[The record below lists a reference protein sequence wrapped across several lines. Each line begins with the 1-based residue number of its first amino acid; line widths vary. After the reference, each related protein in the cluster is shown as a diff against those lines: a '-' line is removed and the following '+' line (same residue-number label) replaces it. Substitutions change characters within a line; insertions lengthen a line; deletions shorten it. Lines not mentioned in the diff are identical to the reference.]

1 MITTKITG
9 LSAQGSTE
17 FNGLAYSN
25 NDVAITMASDNVAED
40 GFKYIFEVV
49 DNNTGNTYLF
59 YVSPNS
65 ALNGVFNLKTI
76 FNQLTPT
83 PMVYNTTDVLVHI
96 SAPLKSE
103 LLNVN
108 NFRVRCY
115 EGWNIAGVFTED
127 TTDLVNY
134 QLMCVYGSG
143 KQNFIVMGTN
153 DTKHLALSQAYDN
166 TLGFNDGLVSQA
178 INLPA
183 SLQSEVINWQKIS
196 RSNVAGQEDSA
207 YRILSWIADDS
218 AFINENYPLLTI
230 NNFLFELYDESG
242 TIISTFSIAFEL
254 GSATLYHLPTGLKN
268 LVNGG
273 YIDQTTADD
282 TAYWTLVGV
291 DIDDNEI
298 TAKYGYWIESD
309 CKYNPVHL
317 YWLNQMGGWDSYSFI
332 KKNERSIEVE
342 KKRYKQYLGDY
353 NNATTDNPF
362 STEAF
367 SRSLTEREPI
377 VKTFLN
383 LNSNWLTES
392 EFKYMRDLFR
402 SKSVWM
408 VDDNVDGYSVV
419 PVVVEDN
426 NYLMRRER
434 NSRKYN
440 QTLRLQIA
448 NDNETLNIENTPF
461 PIPAPVACEYYNV
474 FSQITSSGGMIALGT
489 NLGNAANIV
498 LTAASRDR
506 YISISVQDALGATPI
521 AGETYYVRIDY
532 NFSCPS
538 TLVRFGSI
546 QLGDQLTGGGSS
558 TSLMG
563 LQNPGT
569 PIIATGVWGTHTTTS
584 NNFFRLTIPG
594 WSGGATVTG
603 NIYVT
608 VGFGNCP

>member
-9 LSAQGSTE
+9 LSAQGNDE
-17 FNGLAYSN
+17 FSGLAFSN
-25 NDVAITMASDNVAED
+25 NDVAVTMSSDNVTED
-40 GFKYIFEVV
+40 GFKYIVEVT
-49 DNNTGNTYLF
+49 DTTTSYKF
-59 YVSPNS
+59 YVSPNA
-65 ALNGVFNLKTI
+65 ALNGVFNCKTI

-83 PMVYNTTDVLVHI
+83 PMVYNTNDVLVHI
-96 SAPLKSE
+96 SAPLLSYS
-103 LLNVN
+103 LNIMQ
-108 NFRVRCY
+108 FRVAIW
-115 EGWNIAGVFTED
+115 EGWNIGGIFTED
-127 TTDLVNY
+127 QTDLLKY
-134 QLMCVYGSG
+134 DLMCVYGSG

-153 DTKHLALSQAYDN
+153 DTKPLALSQAYDN
-166 TLGFNDGLVSQA
+166 TLGFNNGLVSQA

-183 SLQSEVINWQKIS
+183 SLQSEIINWQKIS
-196 RSNVAGQEDSA
+196 RSNVSGDEDSA
-207 YRILSWIADDS
+207 YRILSWIADDGTYL
-218 AFINENYPLLTI
+218 NTNYPFFNI
-230 NNFLFELYDESG
+230 DNFLFELYNELG
-242 TIISTFSIAFEL
+242 TIETSVSIPFTL
-254 GSATLYHLPTGLKN
+254 SGGSLFHLPTGLKN

-273 YIDQTTADD
+273 YIDQTTADN

-291 DIDDNEI
+291 DADDNEI

-448 NDNETLNIENTPF
+448 NENETLNIENTPF
-461 PIPAPVACEYYNV
+461 PIPAPVACTYYNS
-474 FSQITSSGGMIALGT
+474 FTRLGGNTSLTLGPVV
-489 NLGNAANIV
+489 GNSCNIV
-498 LTAASRDR
+498 LTNTGRDAR
-506 YISISVQDALGATPI
+506 IKFDVTDGLGNSPI
-521 AGETYYVRIDY
+521 PGQTYYVRVDY
-532 NFSCPS
+532 NFACPS
-538 TLVRFGSI
+538 TLIRFGFI
-546 QLGDQLTGGGSS
+546 DLGDTLTGGGTR

-563 LQNPGT
+563 LQTPGT
-569 PIIATGVWGTHTTTS
+569 PIIASGVWGTHTTTS
-584 NNFFRLTIPG
+584 DNYIYFYMPG
-594 WSGGATVTG
+594 WSGGATVSG
-603 NIYVT
+603 NVYVT

>member
-9 LSAQGSTE
+9 LSAQGNDE
-17 FNGLAYSN
+17 FTGLAFSN
-25 NDVAITMASDNVAED
+25 NDVAITISSDNVTEP
-40 GFKYIFEVV
+40 GFKYIFLII
-49 DNNTGNTYLF
+49 DNFTGNEYKF
-59 YVSPNS
+59 YVSPNA
-65 ALNGVFNLKTI
+65 ALNGVFNCKTI

-96 SAPLKSE
+96 SEPLLSYA
-103 LLNVN
+103 LNAN
-108 NFRVRCY
+108 SFTIGCY
-115 EGWNIAGVFTED
+115 EGWNIGGVFTED
-127 TTDLVNY
+127 ETDTVEY
-134 QLMCVYGSG
+134 QLMVVYGSG

-153 DTKHLALSQAYDN
+153 DTKPLALCQAYDN
-166 TLGFNDGLVSQA
+166 TLGFNAETVATS

-196 RSNVAGQEDSA
+196 RSNVSGQEDSA
-207 YRILSWIADDS
+207 YRILSWIADDGTYL
-218 AFINENYPLLTI
+218 NTNYPYFI
-230 NNFLFELYDESG
+230 IDNFLFELYNELG
-242 TIISTFSIAFEL
+242 TIETSISIPFKLDNASLF
-254 GSATLYHLPTGLKN
+254 HLPTGLKN
-268 LVNGG
+268 LVEGG
-273 YIDQTTADD
+273 YIDETTADN
-282 TAYWTLVGV
+282 TAYWTIVGV
-291 DIDDNEI
+291 DEDDNEV

-332 KKNERSIEVE
+332 KKNERSIEVD

-353 NNATTDNPF
+353 NLATTDNPF
-362 STEAF
+362 STESF

-392 EFKYMRDLFR
+392 EFKYMKDLFR

-448 NDNETLNIENTPF
+448 NDNETLNIINTPF

-474 FSQITSSGGMIALGT
+474 FTRLGGNTSLSLGT

-498 LTAASRDR
+498 ATNTGRDA
-506 YISISVQDALGATPI
+506 YIRIDVTDSMNNTPI
-521 AGETYYVRIDY
+521 AGQVYYVRVDY
-532 NFSCPS
+532 NFTIP
-538 TLVRFGSI
+538 TTVFNRPGYI
-546 QLGDQLTGGGSS
+546 RLGDALSGGTE
-558 TSLMG
+558 TSLQG
-563 LQNPGT
+563 LQTPGT

-584 NNFFRLTIPG
+584 DNYFEVKMPG
-594 WSGGATVTG
+594 YGGGAKCSG

>member
-17 FNGLAYSN
+17 FTGLAYSN
-25 NDVAITMASDNVAED
+25 NDVAVTMSSDNVTED
-40 GFKYIFEVV
+40 GFKYIFAVG
-49 DNNTGNTYLF
+49 DMTTGNEYKF
-59 YVSPNS
+59 YVSPNA

-83 PMVYNTTDVLVHI
+83 PMVYNTTDVLAHI
-96 SAPLKSE
+96 SAPLVSST
-103 LLNVN
+103 LNVN
-108 NFRVRCY
+108 QFRVQCF
-115 EGWNIAGVFTED
+115 EGWNVGGIFTED
-127 TTDLVNY
+127 DSSIVQY

-153 DTKHLALSQAYDN
+153 DTKPLALCQAYDN
-166 TLGFNDGLVSQA
+166 TLGFSAETVATA

-196 RSNVAGQEDSA
+196 RSNVSGQEDSA
-207 YRILSWIADDS
+207 YRILSWIADDTS
-218 AFINENYPLLTI
+218 FVNVNYPFSTI
-230 NNFLFELYDESG
+230 DNFTFELYDELG
-242 TIISTFSIAFEL
+242 TIISTFSIPFQL
-254 GSATLYHLPTGLKN
+254 GSGTLYHLPTGLKN

-273 YIDQTTADD
+273 YVDQTTADN

-291 DIDDNEI
+291 DADDNEI

-383 LNSNWLTES
+383 LTSNWLTES

-461 PIPAPVACEYYNV
+461 PIPAPVACSYFDVYAKVGGSSSLVVGTNV
-474 FSQITSSGGMIALGT
+474 GNACNIVSTSS
-489 NLGNAANIV
+489 
-498 LTAASRDR
+498 ASAR
-506 YISISVQDALGATPI
+506 YITVSVANTLGDTPI
-521 AGETYYVRIDY
+521 AGQSYYVSISYTSNVPTPIKLGYID
-532 NFSCPS
+532 
-538 TLVRFGSI
+538 
-546 QLGDQLTGGGSS
+546 LGNTVTGGGTR
-558 TSLMG
+558 TSFDM
-563 LQNPGT
+563 QSFGT
-569 PIIATGVWGTHTTTS
+569 PIIATGIWGTGTNPNT
-584 NNFFRLTIPG
+584 FYIKLPA
-594 WSGGATVTG
+594 WSSGTWTG

>member
-17 FNGLAYSN
+17 FTGLAYSN
-25 NDVAITMASDNVAED
+25 NDVAVTMSSDNVTED
-40 GFKYIFEVV
+40 GFKYIFNVG
-49 DNNTGNTYLF
+49 DMANGNEYKF
-59 YVSPNS
+59 YVSPNA
-65 ALNGVFNLKTI
+65 ALNGVFNCKTI
-76 FNQLTPT
+76 FNQLVPT
-83 PMVYNTTDVLVHI
+83 PMVYNTTDVLMHI
-96 SAPLKSE
+96 SEPLVSST
-103 LLNVN
+103 LNVN
-108 NFRVRCY
+108 QFRVQCF
-115 EGWNIAGVFTED
+115 EGWNVAGVFTED
-127 TTDLVNY
+127 DSSIVQY

-153 DTKHLALSQAYDN
+153 DTKPLALCQAYDN
-166 TLGFNDGLVSQA
+166 TLGFSAETVATA

-196 RSNVAGQEDSA
+196 RSNVSGDEDSA
-207 YRILSWIADDS
+207 YRILSWIADDTS
-218 AFINENYPLLTI
+218 FINVNYPFSTI
-230 NNFLFELYDESG
+230 DNFTFNLYDELG
-242 TIISTFSIAFEL
+242 TIISTFTIPFSL
-254 GSATLYHLPTGLKN
+254 GSGALYHLPTGLKN

-273 YIDQTTADD
+273 YIDQTTADN
-282 TAYWTLVGV
+282 TVFWVIAGVGESGDV
-291 DIDDNEI
+291 
-298 TAKYGYWIESD
+298 TAKYGYYIESD

-353 NNATTDNPF
+353 NNATTENPF

-461 PIPAPVACEYYNV
+461 PIPAPVACSYFNTYAKV
-474 FSQITSSGGMIALGT
+474 GGSSSLVVGT
-489 NLGNAANIV
+489 NVGNACNIV
-498 LTAASRDR
+498 STASASAR
-506 YISISVQDALGATPI
+506 YITVSVANTLGDTPI
-521 AGETYYVRIDY
+521 AGQSYYVSIEYTSNVPTPIKNGYID
-532 NFSCPS
+532 
-538 TLVRFGSI
+538 
-546 QLGDQLTGGGSS
+546 LGNTVTGGGTRTSFDMQSS
-558 TSLMG
+558 
-563 LQNPGT
+563 GT
-569 PIIATGVWGTHTTTS
+569 PIIATGIWGTGTDPNT
-584 NNFFRLTIPG
+584 FYIKLPA
-594 WSGGATVTG
+594 WSSGTWTG

>member
-17 FNGLAYSN
+17 LTGLAYSN
-25 NDVAITMASDNVAED
+25 NDVAVTMSSDNVTED
-40 GFKYIFEVV
+40 GFKYIFNVG
-49 DNNTGNTYLF
+49 DLATGNQYKF
-59 YVSPNS
+59 YVSPNA
-65 ALNGVFNLKTI
+65 ALNGIFNCKTI
-76 FNQLTPT
+76 FNQLTST

-96 SAPLKSE
+96 SAPLNSDA
-103 LLNVN
+103 LNVN
-108 NFRVRCY
+108 RFRVQCF
-115 EGWNIAGVFTED
+115 EGWNVAGVFTED
-127 TTDLVNY
+127 DSNLVQYDLMV
-134 QLMCVYGSG
+134 VYGSG

-153 DTKHLALSQAYDN
+153 DTKPLALCQAYDN

-178 INLPA
+178 INLP
-183 SLQSEVINWQKIS
+183 SNLQNPLVNWQKIS

-207 YRILSWIADDS
+207 YRILSFIADDGTY
-218 AFINENYPLLTI
+218 INSNYPTLSITD
-230 NNFLFELYDESG
+230 FEIDFYDESG
-242 TIISTFSIAFEL
+242 TSLASIDIPFTL
-254 GSATLYHLPTGLKN
+254 GAGELYHLPTGLKN
-268 LVNGG
+268 LVDGG
-273 YIDQTTADD
+273 YIDQTTADNTVFWVIAGVGED
-282 TAYWTLVGV
+282 GDVTAR
-291 DIDDNEI
+291 
-298 TAKYGYWIESD
+298 YGYYIESD

-461 PIPAPVACEYYNV
+461 PIPAPVACSYYED
-474 FSQITSSGGMIALGT
+474 FSKLGGSSPLTIGT
-489 NLGNAANIV
+489 NFGTAANIV
-498 LTAASRDR
+498 VTNATSGR
-506 YISISVQDALGATPI
+506 YINVSVENALAETPI
-521 AGETYYVRIDY
+521 AGEIYYVRVDY
-532 NFSCPS
+532 TFNCPS
-538 TLVRFGSI
+538 TLVSLGRI
-546 QLGDQLTGGGSS
+546 ALGDQLTGGGST
-558 TSLMG
+558 TSLGG
-563 LQNPGT
+563 LQSFGT
-569 PIIATGVWGTHTTTS
+569 PIIATGVWGTHTTTGT
-584 NNFFRLTIPG
+584 NYFRLTLPT
-594 WSGGATVTG
+594 WTGGATVNG

>member
-17 FNGLAYSN
+17 LTGLAYSN
-25 NDVAITMASDNVAED
+25 NDVAVTMSSDNVTED
-40 GFKYIFEVV
+40 GFKYIFNVG
-49 DNNTGNTYLF
+49 DLATGNQYKF
-59 YVSPNS
+59 YVSPNA
-65 ALNGVFNLKTI
+65 ALNGIFNCKTI
-76 FNQLTPT
+76 FNQLTST

-96 SAPLKSE
+96 SAPLNSDA
-103 LLNVN
+103 LNVN
-108 NFRVRCY
+108 RFRVQCF

-127 TTDLVNY
+127 ETDTVQY
-134 QLMCVYGSG
+134 DLMVVYGSG

-153 DTKHLALSQAYDN
+153 DTKPLALCQAYDN

-178 INLPA
+178 INLP
-183 SLQSEVINWQKIS
+183 SNLQNPLVNWQKIS

-207 YRILSWIADDS
+207 YRILSFIADDGS
-218 AFINENYPLLTI
+218 YINTNYPTLSITD
-230 NNFLFELYDESG
+230 FEIDFYDESG
-242 TIISTFSIAFEL
+242 TSLASIDIPFTL
-254 GSATLYHLPTGLKN
+254 GAGELYHLPTGLKN
-268 LVNGG
+268 LVDGG
-273 YIDQTTADD
+273 YIDQTTADNTVFWVIAGVGED
-282 TAYWTLVGV
+282 GDVTAR
-291 DIDDNEI
+291 
-298 TAKYGYWIESD
+298 YGYYIESD

-461 PIPAPVACEYYNV
+461 PIPAPVACSYYED
-474 FSQITSSGGMIALGT
+474 FSKLGGSSPLTIGT
-489 NLGNAANIV
+489 NFGTAANIV
-498 LTAASRDR
+498 VTNATSGR
-506 YISISVQDALGATPI
+506 YINVSVENALAETPI
-521 AGETYYVRIDY
+521 AGEIYYVRVDY
-532 NFSCPS
+532 TFNCPS
-538 TLVRFGSI
+538 TLVSLGRIS
-546 QLGDQLTGGGSS
+546 LGDQLTGGGSS
-558 TSLMG
+558 TSLAG
-563 LQNPGT
+563 LQSFGT
-569 PIIATGVWGTHTTTS
+569 PIIATGVWGTHTTTGT
-584 NNFFRLTIPG
+584 NYFRLTLPT
-594 WSGGATVTG
+594 WTGGATVSG

>member
-17 FNGLAYSN
+17 LTGLVFSN
-25 NDVAITMASDNVAED
+25 NDVAVTMYSDNVTEP
-40 GFKYIFEVV
+40 GFKYIFNIA
-49 DNNTGNTYLF
+49 DNNGGNDYKF
-59 YVSPNS
+59 YVAPNA
-65 ALNGVFNLKTI
+65 ALNGVFNVKTL
-76 FNQLTPT
+76 FNQLTLT
-83 PMVYNTTDVLVHI
+83 PMVYNTTDVLMHI
-96 SAPLKSE
+96 SEPLVSE

-108 NFRVRCY
+108 TFRVRCF
-115 EGWNIAGVFTED
+115 EGWEIGGVFTED
-127 TTDLVNY
+127 ETDIVIY
-134 QLMCVYGSG
+134 ELMSVYGSG

-153 DTKHLALSQAYDN
+153 DTKPLALSQMYDN
-166 TLGFNDGLVSQA
+166 TLGFNAESVATEL
-178 INLPA
+178 NLPLA
-183 SLQSEVINWQKIS
+183 LQNEVINWRKIS
-196 RSNVAGQEDSA
+196 RSKVTNDESSA
-207 YRILSWIADDS
+207 YSILSFIADDTT
-218 AFINENYPLLTI
+218 FINENYPI
-230 NNFLFELYDESG
+230 IAMNEFLFELYDDTSTMIDSFTILYVISSG
-242 TIISTFSIAFEL
+242 S
-254 GSATLYHLPTGLKN
+254 LYHLPTGLKN

-273 YIDQTTADD
+273 YIDQSTADS
-282 TAYWTLVGV
+282 TKFYTVVGV
-291 DIDDNEI
+291 DIDDNEV
-298 TAKYGYWIESD
+298 TAKYGYWVDQD

-317 YWLNQMGGWDSYSFI
+317 YWLNQLGGWDSFSFI
-332 KKNERSIEVE
+332 KKNERSIEVD
-342 KKRYKQYLGDY
+342 KKRYKTYPGDY
-353 NNATTDNPF
+353 NNATTENPF

-383 LNSNWLTES
+383 LTSDWLTES
-392 EFKYMRDLFR
+392 EFRYLRDLFR

-461 PIPAPVACEYYNV
+461 PIPAPVACNYYNV
-474 FSQITSSGGMIALGT
+474 FSRFGGSSTVTLGA

-498 LTAASRDR
+498 CTAATSGR
-506 YISISVQDALGATPI
+506 YILVSLTDALGATPI
-521 AGETYYVRIDY
+521 AGETYYVRVDY
-532 NFSCPS
+532 NFNCPS
-538 TLVRFGSI
+538 NFVSTGRI
-546 QLGDQLTGGGSS
+546 ALGDQLTGGGST
-558 TSLMG
+558 TSLGG
-563 LQNPGT
+563 LQNNGT
-569 PIIATGVWGTHTTTS
+569 PIIATGVWGTHTTTGT
-584 NNFFRLTIPG
+584 NYFRLTLPT